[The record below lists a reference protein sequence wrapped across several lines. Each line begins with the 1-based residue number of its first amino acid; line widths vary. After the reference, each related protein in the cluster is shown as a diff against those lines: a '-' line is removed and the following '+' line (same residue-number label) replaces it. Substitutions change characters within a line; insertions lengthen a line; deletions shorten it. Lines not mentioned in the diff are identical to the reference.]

1 MRQILLLAFLV
12 STLWAIPVQNLIE
25 QGVSYD
31 GKTVSITGEVIGDI
45 LYRKDCVWINVLSPE
60 GTAIGVKT
68 TLNAIQ
74 NIQFTGNYRQR
85 GDMVSVTGTFYRFN
99 KEELGETMILAKE
112 IKVIAPGQKTP
123 APITPQKA
131 GTAILLLL
139 ISLGLSLLYAQ
150 PYFKPKKTPPNSKF

>member
-1 MRQILLLAFLV
+1 MRQILLLAFLF
-12 STLWAIPVQNLIE
+12 STVWAIPVKSLIE

-60 GTAIGVKT
+60 GTAIGIKT

-74 NIQFTGNYRQR
+74 KIQLTGNYRQR
-85 GDMVSVTGTFYRFN
+85 GDTVSVSGVFYRFN
-99 KEELGETMILAKE
+99 RAELGETMILAKD
-112 IKVIAPGQKTP
+112 INVLAPGQKTSVP
-123 APITPQKA
+123 VTIQKA
-131 GTAILLLL
+131 GTALLLLL

-150 PYFKPKKTPPNSKF
+150 PYFKPQKNTSNSKF